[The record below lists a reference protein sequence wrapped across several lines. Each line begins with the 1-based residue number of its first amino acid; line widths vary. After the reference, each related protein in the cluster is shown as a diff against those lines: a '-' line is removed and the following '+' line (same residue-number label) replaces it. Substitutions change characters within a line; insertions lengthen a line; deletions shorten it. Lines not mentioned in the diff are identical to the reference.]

1 MRPIAHIV
9 LTICSL
15 FIAPLPICSA
25 EEHTSWKLLGQV
37 KIQKNN
43 KNLATIAFRP
53 ELSLEENNQI
63 LAVHRS
69 KTTSW
74 TLTLP
79 ASKLLVAGR
88 QPNDL
93 VDRPILIDTSNQRLQ
108 GRITAIV
115 LSPSQQASIFAQFDH
130 QASDT
135 SQRTIAEETGVLSI
149 GE

>member
-1 MRPIAHIV
+1 
-9 LTICSL
+9 
-15 FIAPLPICSA
+15 
-25 EEHTSWKLLGQV
+25 LGQV